1 MWACMSISYVLCWL
15 YDVCL
20 TTSYTNLAVC
30 KIGSSV
36 THAEKDSCLT
46 GSLMVSASDLK
57 HIAKT
62 DLEEPFYNEVGE
74 KGNVI
79 GTLTAVS
86 MLFGSHGKR
95 TEKYL
100 Q

>member
-1 MWACMSISYVLCWL
+1 
-15 YDVCL
+15 
-20 TTSYTNLAVC
+20 
-30 KIGSSV
+30 
-36 THAEKDSCLT
+36 
-46 GSLMVSASDLK
+46 MVSASDLK

-74 KGNVI
+74 KGSVI